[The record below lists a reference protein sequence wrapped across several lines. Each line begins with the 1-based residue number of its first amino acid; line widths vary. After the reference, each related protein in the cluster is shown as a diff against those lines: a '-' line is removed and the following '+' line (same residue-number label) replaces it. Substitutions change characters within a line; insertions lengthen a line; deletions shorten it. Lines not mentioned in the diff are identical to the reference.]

1 MEGKNDELARR
12 VSREGDPS
20 RAGRHA
26 DDKRHSGQDPAKPA
40 LQRHHAHPGG
50 IIFPEKHMMFKE
62 YRIVRAEIYLRN
74 GHDLTF
80 DLAGASAEAD
90 LSHVL
95 DPGSFSPTRLA
106 NQVFDVERST
116 ARTA

>member
-1 MEGKNDELARR
+1 
-12 VSREGDPS
+12 
-20 RAGRHA
+20 
-26 DDKRHSGQDPAKPA
+26 
-40 LQRHHAHPGG
+40 
-50 IIFPEKHMMFKE
+50 MMFKE

-74 GHDLTF
+74 GHDLAF
-80 DLAGASAEAD
+80 DLTRASSKTD
-90 LSHVL
+90 LRHVL